1 MAEGA
6 LAEWIEM
13 PGVLLAVRLTSEGYL
28 LESAPDN
35 AEIDLSTIDAMISF
49 LQTAT
54 GSSEVRRA
62 GHKGGFIMVF
72 PITKGEY
79 IGVFCRPE
87 ADPMALH
94 RLADRI
100 RVREGRPSE
109 KPSKP
114 PLLAPSL
121 GLIAL
126 VALTGVFLIFYTNQF
141 AHYQRVARLHG
152 LLGFLLLIPFYLLL
166 QRHRRRKREEGL
178 FTPSPD
184 HSI

>member
-1 MAEGA
+1 MAEGV
-6 LAEWIEM
+6 LAELIGM
-13 PGVLLAVRLTSEGYL
+13 PGVLLGVRLTPEGYL
-28 LESAPDN
+28 LEVAPEN

-49 LQTAT
+49 TQVAM
-54 GSSEVRRA
+54 GSSGVRRA

-72 PITKGEY
+72 PVTKGEY

-87 ADPMALH
+87 ADSMALH
-94 RLADRI
+94 RLAERI
-100 RVREGRPSE
+100 RAREGRPSE
-109 KPSKP
+109 KPSK
-114 PLLAPSL
+114 LRILAPSV

-126 VALTGVFLIFYTNQF
+126 VALTGVFLIFYTDQF
-141 AHYQRVARLHG
+141 THYQRVARLHG